1 MAIDVSNRPRPWF
14 SEPMAWFVFALPA
27 SVVVAGVVTAVI
39 AWRGAD
45 GAVADD
51 TYRQG
56 LAINE
61 QLARSARA
69 RELGIEAEVIGGSGE
84 SGSDA
89 VVVRLRARAPLPE
102 DGALELRWVHPGRSG
117 ADRHARVVRT
127 RLAADGR
134 AADYA
139 GRRTAGEPTAA
150 GTPWRVVLAGK
161 SWRLDGDAGPR
172 ADAERDGTE
181 AAATLVLRPPQ

>member
-39 AWRGAD
+39 AWHGAD

-69 RELGIEAEVIGGSGE
+69 RELGVEAEVIGGSGE
-84 SGSDA
+84 LVSDA
-89 VVVRLRARAPLPE
+89 VLVRVRARAPLPD
-102 DGALELRWVHPGRSG
+102 DGVLELRWVHPGRSG
-117 ADRHARVVRT
+117 ADRHARLVRT
-127 RLAADGR
+127 RVAADGLS
-134 AADYA
+134 ADYA
-139 GRRTAGEPTAA
+139 GRMTAA
-150 GTPWRVVLAGK
+150 ESSSAGTAWRVVLAGK
-161 SWRLDGDAGPR
+161 SWRLDGDAGLR
-172 ADAERDGTE
+172 VDAQRNGNE
-181 AAATLVLRPPQ
+181 AAAPLILRPPE